1 MRNFLILAL
10 SASIIFSNFS
20 FTYAQETNPKLKI
33 ERYVYKNGDDMK
45 AKVYLEDLSSDTMAF
60 QIDFQTSKSNQY
72 DSIEWNADIK
82 KEWAYLQQSEANSKG
97 QITLYIVG
105 DNLPSS
111 NSLYLGEITFKDKDV
126 SIETEGT
133 LKYLE
138 KVDTELVTTDIQKLN
153 IELSTTNISNN
164 RPIINTGTNS
174 NDKEEEST
182 TDKSISSGSGSSGGS
197 GSSSSDR
204 RRNTNDDK
212 KESSSSTQVAENN
225 NKATDKDINKDTIKF
240 SDVENHWAK
249 SSIFFAVANGY
260 ISGMGNG
267 KFAPDDTMTRA
278 MLVRI
283 LYNTETKI
291 QGKEPEGETLTF
303 SDVPQDAWFAT
314 AVSWSASN
322 GIVYG
327 VGNDEF
333 APNRAITR
341 EEMVTLLKRYA
352 DFKKLSLPVV
362 KESVN
367 FNDAQDISQWALD
380 SVEAMQK
387 ADIVN
392 GKGNNLFEPKSTST
406 RAEVATAFE
415 RFSKT
420 VLNIK

>member
-10 SASIIFSNFS
+10 SASILFSNFS

-33 ERYVYKNGDDMK
+33 ERYVYKNGTDMK
-45 AKVYLEDLSSDTMAF
+45 AKVYLEDLPSDTMAF
-60 QIDFQTSKSNQY
+60 QVDFLTSKSNQY
-72 DSIEWNADIK
+72 DSIDWNEDIK
-82 KEWAYLQQSEANSKG
+82 KDWVYLQQSEVKG
-97 QITLYIVG
+97 QITLYILG
-105 DNLPSS
+105 DNLPIES
-111 NSLYLGEITFKDKDV
+111 SLYLGEITFKDDDV

-138 KVDTELVTTDIQKLN
+138 KVDTELITTDKQKLD
-153 IELSTTNISNN
+153 IEISTTTIANN
-164 RPIINTGTNS
+164 TPIINTGTN
-174 NDKEEEST
+174 NNKNEDEEEST
-182 TDKSISSGSGSSGGS
+182 NNKSGSGGGGS
-197 GSSSSDR
+197 SKSKSSDR
-204 RRNTNDDK
+204 HKNVTDDK
-212 KESSSSTQVAENN
+212 KESMPNTQVVENN
-225 NKATDKDINKDTIKF
+225 NNKNTNTDTIKF
-240 SDVENHWAK
+240 SDIDNHWAK
-249 SSIFFAVANGY
+249 SSILFAVSNGY
-260 ISGMGNG
+260 MSGMGDG

-291 QGKEPEGETLTF
+291 QGKEPKGEILTF
-303 SDVPQDAWFAT
+303 SDVPQDSWFAT

-327 VGNDEF
+327 IGNDEF

-352 DFKKLSLPVV
+352 DFKKLNLPVV
-362 KESVN
+362 KESIN
-367 FNDAQDISQWALD
+367 FNDVQSISQWALD

>member
-1 MRNFLILAL
+1 MRKFLILAL
-10 SASIIFSNFS
+10 SASIILSNFA
-20 FTYAQETNPKLKI
+20 YAQESNPKLKI
-33 ERYVYKNGDDMK
+33 ERYVYKNGTDMK
-45 AKVYLEDLSSDTMAF
+45 AKVYLENVPSDTMAF
-60 QIDFQTSKSNQY
+60 QVDFLTSKSNQY
-72 DSIEWNADIK
+72 DSINWNEDIK
-82 KEWAYLQQSEANSKG
+82 KEWAYLQQSEANNKG

-105 DNLPSS
+105 DNLPVSDN
-111 NSLYLGEITFKDKDV
+111 NSLYLGEITFKDNDV

-138 KVDTELVTTDIQKLN
+138 KVDTELITTDKQKLD
-153 IELSTTNISNN
+153 IELSTTTISNN
-164 RPIINTGTNS
+164 TPIINTGINNNDDEEDDDESIS
-174 NDKEEEST
+174 N
-182 TDKSISSGSGSSGGS
+182 KSSSSGGGSSGSE
-197 GSSSSDR
+197 SSD
-204 RRNTNDDK
+204 TNKNVTDDK
-212 KESSSSTQVAENN
+212 KESGPNTQAAENN
-225 NKATDKDINKDTIKF
+225 KNKDNNTSTIKF
-240 SDVENHWAK
+240 SDIDNHWAK
-249 SSIFFAVANGY
+249 SSILFAVANGY
-260 ISGMGNG
+260 MSGMGDG

-283 LYNTETKI
+283 LYNTETKL
-291 QGKEPEGETLTF
+291 QGKEPKGEALTF
-303 SDVPQDAWFAT
+303 SDVPQASWFAT

-327 VGNDEF
+327 IGNDEF

-362 KESVN
+362 KESIN
-367 FNDAQDISQWALD
+367 FNDSQTISQWALD
-380 SVEAMQK
+380 SVEAMQR

-420 VLNIK
+420 VLKIK